1 MKLAMH
7 ERDGAAVPAVV
18 LSMNGSEAV
27 VDIATALQLAGS
39 DEDPPGSLPALFER
53 WPALSGPL
61 RKAAALIESD
71 DDPASSA
78 SSVAPAFATTD
89 IADARLLPPVGPG
102 QLIVCCGFNYASH
115 EAEVAGSAVGATW
128 FIKNANSAVGS
139 GAPIIIPPDHSD
151 AVDYEGELALVFGKA
166 CHRVT
171 AAEALDYVGGYT
183 LVNDVSARLHSSQQE
198 QSTDDIK
205 RSVIDT
211 HLGKQHP
218 TFCPIGPVLVTA
230 DEIPDPS
237 RLSFTTMVNGVV
249 VQKARLRDMRLAVPE
264 LIEWLST
271 VFAFRPGDV
280 ISTGSPSGS
289 GVSQKPPRFLKPAD
303 VVTITAPEIGELTNP
318 VHERT
323 AL

>member
-1 MKLAMH
+1 MIAAGDDGGVSAVAVTDLA
-7 ERDGAAVPAVV
+7 A
-18 LSMNGSEAV
+18 
-27 VDIATALQLAGS
+27 
-39 DEDPPGSLPALFER
+39 
-53 WPALSGPL
+53 
-61 RKAAALIESD
+61 
-71 DDPASSA
+71 
-78 SSVAPAFATTD
+78 
-89 IADARLLPPVGPG
+89 ARLLPPVGPG

-115 EAEVAGSAVGATW
+115 ETEVAGSSVGATW
-128 FIKNANSAVGS
+128 FIKNANAAVGS
-139 GAPIIIPPDHSD
+139 GGPIIIPPDDSD
-151 AVDYEGELALVFGKA
+151 AVDYEGELAVVFGRP

-230 DEIPDPS
+230 DDIPDPS
-237 RLSFTTMVNGVV
+237 RLSFTTSVNGVV
-249 VQKARLRDMRLAVPE
+249 VQQARLRDMRLAIPE
-264 LIEWLST
+264 LIEWLSA

-303 VVTITAPEIGELTNP
+303 VVTVAAPEIGELTNP
-318 VHERT
+318 VRERT
-323 AL
+323 D